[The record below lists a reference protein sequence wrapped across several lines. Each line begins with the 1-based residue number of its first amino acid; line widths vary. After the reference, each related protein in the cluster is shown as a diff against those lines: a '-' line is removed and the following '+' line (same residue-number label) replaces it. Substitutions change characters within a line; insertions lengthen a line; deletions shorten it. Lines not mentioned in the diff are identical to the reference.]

1 MAKRT
6 PIILSDNLIIEAEK
20 YLSRS
25 CGIMA
30 RLVATHG
37 SCALAKREFRPF
49 QTLVT
54 SIISQQLSAKAAET
68 IGRRVLKVAPAFC
81 PSAFL
86 CLPFETLRAAGL
98 SASKVKYITELAA
111 RVNDGRLNF
120 DTLLVRS
127 DSAVIA
133 ALTDLPGVG
142 RWTAEMFLIFGLKR
156 PDVLAIGDAGLQR
169 AVRQLYGE
177 AATLKSIGRT
187 WKPYRSV
194 ASWYLWKHLD
204 AAKPSGKTGKK

>member
-1 MAKRT
+1 MAKRS
-6 PIILSDNLIIEAEK
+6 PLILSDKVMADAER

-30 RLVATHG
+30 LLVTTHG
-37 SCALAKREFRPF
+37 SCPLAKLEFRPF

-54 SIISQQLSAKAAET
+54 SIIRQQLSAKAAET
-68 IGRRVLKVAPAFC
+68 IGHRVLEVAPRFC
-81 PSAFL
+81 PSEFMAAS
-86 CLPFETLRAAGL
+86 FETLRAAGL
-98 SASKVKYITELAA
+98 SAAKVKYITGLAS

-120 DTLLVRS
+120 DALLRQS
-127 DSAVIA
+127 NRAVIA

-169 AVRQLYGE
+169 AVRQLYGK
-177 AATLKSIGRT
+177 AATLERIGRT

-194 ASWYLWKHLD
+194 ASWYLWRHLD
-204 AAKPSGKTGKK
+204 AAAPSGKK